1 MKQEQLLVGLGRWGG
16 PIREDFHGAFR
27 TGPGVGPVRRKRADL
42 VDLKSDIEFDRSEN
56 LFIGPLDGNATD
68 GRQAVLRHEHGVI
81 GVELHDG
88 VDIRGVQG
96 VWVALQL
103 SGNGGR
109 SAFVGL
115 RRTRGTCL
123 HLRARALAAEFVTEL
138 PPFLA
143 AEPIRDGRLAEVF
156 VDHPMP
162 EQHVSLLYPAH
173 RHPSSIVRAY
183 LDFCQKQMTRF
194 LGTASRPV

>member
-42 VDLKSDIEFDRSEN
+42 VDLKPDIEFDRSEN

-96 VWVALQL
+96 VLVALQL
-103 SGNGGR
+103 SGNGGP

-115 RRTRGTCL
+115 RRTRGNQNRQ
-123 HLRARALAAEFVTEL
+123 HREREPRNFSARKRGHD
-138 PPFLA
+138 FLLESSTDQSFTTSFPSA
-143 AEPIRDGRLAEVF
+143 RSLSIRR
-156 VDHPMP
+156 
-162 EQHVSLLYPAH
+162 
-173 RHPSSIVRAY
+173 
-183 LDFCQKQMTRF
+183 
-194 LGTASRPV
+194 